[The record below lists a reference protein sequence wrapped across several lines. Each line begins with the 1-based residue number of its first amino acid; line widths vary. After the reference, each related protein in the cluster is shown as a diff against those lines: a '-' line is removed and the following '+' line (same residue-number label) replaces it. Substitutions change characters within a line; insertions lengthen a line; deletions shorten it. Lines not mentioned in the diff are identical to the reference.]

1 MIDLVVINFTE
12 FIKESQNFRSVAKSL
27 YLFLTT
33 PDEAQ
38 SSSSDNCTQ
47 QYNVRFLNL
56 FEPELKLMNIKPV
69 IKKKF
74 KALLNELNKFKVHTV
89 SVLDYKK

>member
-12 FIKESQNFRSVAKSL
+12 FIKENRNFRSVVKSL

-38 SSSSDNCTQ
+38 SSSSDNCT
-47 QYNVRFLNL
+47 
-56 FEPELKLMNIKPV
+56 
-69 IKKKF
+69 
-74 KALLNELNKFKVHTV
+74 
-89 SVLDYKK
+89 